1 MSWPLCR
8 SNSGSLF
15 SRDDFVQQAMSRS
28 LENGKVAVLRTVVIL
43 CIWVAA
49 MGLIGDL
56 ALHAHGL
63 GSSALLAVAAAS
75 AVAILG

>member
-1 MSWPLCR
+1 MRDHS
-8 SNSGSLF
+8 SVGTILF
-15 SRDDFVQQAMSRS
+15 NRQCRS